1 MSNFRRAL
9 LLSLVLAAL
18 SACESRSISNSGYQP
33 APAYGYNARNADAFY
48 YQGELS
54 AYDVLG
60 GDARSGISDAEIA
73 KTLDTKHAI
82 ALTKGADVM
91 LVQSGALFADPEMIA
106 SMQKHYRVSS
116 FTGVPWQD
124 PAAAKGDT
132 EPKVP
137 YSQRF
142 RLVAAKGGFETVIV
156 YWGVLESGRED
167 IATKA
172 VSWVPFIGGNIPDE
186 MQRMRIRL
194 VAAVIDVRTGQWE
207 TYVPEPFEDTSWSN
221 SHNREASDQEQV
233 LLLKAKGYQALAD
246 GLAEKFGG

>member
-1 MSNFRRAL
+1 MRNSVRAI
-9 LLSLVLAAL
+9 LLSAALAAL
-18 SACESRSISNSGYQP
+18 GACESRSISNSGYQP
-33 APAYGYNARNADAFY
+33 EPAYGYNARSADAFY

-60 GDARSGISDAEIA
+60 GDVRSGVSDAEIA
-73 KTLDTKHAI
+73 RALAMKQPI
-82 ALTKGADVM
+82 ALKPGANVM
-91 LVQSGALFADPEMIA
+91 LVQSGAPFADAEMMA
-106 SMQKHYRVSS
+106 AMQKHYSVSA

-124 PAAAKGDT
+124 PAAAKENA
-132 EPKVP
+132 EPPVP

-142 RLVAAKGGFETVIV
+142 RLVAARGGFETVIV

-194 VAAVIDVRTGQWE
+194 VAAIIDVRTGQWE
-207 TYVPEPFEDTSWSN
+207 TYVPAPFEDLSFSN
-221 SHNREASDQEQV
+221 DHNRAASDQEQV
-233 LLLKAKGYQALAD
+233 LLLKQQGYQALAD
-246 GLAEKFGG
+246 GLAAKYGG

>member
-1 MSNFRRAL
+1 MSNFHRAL
-9 LLSLVLAAL
+9 LVSAMLAAL

-33 APAYGYNARNADAFY
+33 EPAYGYNANPQSAFY

-60 GDARSGISDAEIA
+60 GDVRSGVSDAEIA

-82 ALTKGADVM
+82 ALKSGADVM
-91 LVQSGALFADPEMIA
+91 LVQSGAPFADPEMMA
-106 SMQKHYRVSS
+106 AVQKHYRVSS

-124 PAAAKGDT
+124 PAAAKDT
-132 EPKVP
+132 TETHVP

-142 RLVAAKGGFETVIV
+142 RLVAARGGFETVIV

-172 VSWVPFIGGNIPDE
+172 VSWVPFIGGNVPDE
-186 MQRMRIRL
+186 VQRMRIRL

-221 SHNREASDQEQV
+221 RYNREASDQEQV

-246 GLAEKFGG
+246 GLAAKYGG